1 MATRKDLLS
10 NLREEISKIDRRLG
24 RQSLARCRKGAQ
36 RDFLARDFI
45 KRFKGVTAD
54 EFDDMLEDWMT
65 GDRPDPLSVQTVVQV
80 MIETGNTRSVDVILD
95 SIEVRIGGGAPS
107 TNRGESESDR
117 SIREAWWGDCVLEPF
132 ENAFQTTPRLRR
144 RIKYLMDEVRKQ
156 SLPHTEVRGR

>member
-10 NLREEISKIDRRLG
+10 TLREEISKIDRKLG

-45 KRFKGVTAD
+45 KRFKGVSAD

-80 MIETGNTRSVDVILD
+80 MIETGNTRSIDSILD
-95 SIEVRIGGGAPS
+95 SIEVRIGGGIPS
-107 TNRGESESDR
+107 TDRGESESER
-117 SIREAWWGDCVLEPF
+117 ALREAWWGDCVLEPF
-132 ENAFQTTPRLRR
+132 ENAFQSTPRLRR
-144 RIKYLMDEVRKQ
+144 RIQHLMDEVRTQ
-156 SLPHTEVRGR
+156 SQPQT

>member
-10 NLREEISKIDRRLG
+10 SLREELSKIDRKLG

-45 KRFKGVTAD
+45 KRFKGVAAD

-95 SIEVRIGGGAPS
+95 SIEVRIGGGNPS
-107 TNRGESESDR
+107 TERGESESER
-117 SIREAWWGDCVLEPF
+117 SLREAWWGDCVLEPF

-144 RIKYLMDEVRKQ
+144 RITHLMDEVRKQ
-156 SLPHTEVRGR
+156 SLPQTEVRGR